1 MLENRRNMVDCMHLI
16 LCTKQVPGQHDGT
29 SDVGGCVGS
38 ERDAS
43 IGPLAAARVNT
54 TTSSPDDQ
62 CLMAYFEL
70 TSQDPYVRMYLEFR
84 ANRPGDVTHP
94 NTNMF
99 LPRTVAGGWRRAAA
113 SNQLG

>member
-1 MLENRRNMVDCMHLI
+1 
-16 LCTKQVPGQHDGT
+16 
-29 SDVGGCVGS
+29 
-38 ERDAS
+38 
-43 IGPLAAARVNT
+43 
-54 TTSSPDDQ
+54 
-62 CLMAYFEL
+62 MAYFEL